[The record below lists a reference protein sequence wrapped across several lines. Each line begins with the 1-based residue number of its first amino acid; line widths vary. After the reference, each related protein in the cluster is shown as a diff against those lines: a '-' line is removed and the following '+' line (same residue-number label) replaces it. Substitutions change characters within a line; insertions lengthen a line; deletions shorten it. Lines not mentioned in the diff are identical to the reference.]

1 MPWAHCLQPSRFFS
15 YALIM
20 GLSAMAVG
28 CAQLSPFETTP
39 VDATSPIAGDV
50 TSAARAN
57 LAFPRFADI
66 PTAPKDTR
74 TPGEWR
80 KAVVI
85 TLRDKSVVETM
96 AESNPASLFDPEGF
110 AKKARARAA
119 IKPGDA
125 TPAMSRED
133 TEAFAKALRERATP
147 PPSPQ

>member
-15 YALIM
+15 YALIT

-28 CAQLSPFETTP
+28 CAQLRPFATTP

-66 PTAPKDTR
+66 PTAPKDAR

>member
-1 MPWAHCLQPSRFFS
+1 
-15 YALIM
+15 
-20 GLSAMAVG
+20 MAVG
-28 CAQLSPFETTP
+28 CAQLRPFETTP

-57 LAFPRFADI
+57 LALPRFADI
-66 PTAPKDTR
+66 PTAPTDVR
-74 TPGEWR
+74 DAGEWR

-85 TLRDKSVVETM
+85 ILRDKSVIETM
-96 AESNPASLFDPEGF
+96 AEANPASLFDPEAF
-110 AKKARARAA
+110 AKKARTRAA
-119 IKPGDA
+119 IRPGDA

>member
-1 MPWAHCLQPSRFFS
+1 MPWAHCLQSSRFIRCTLILGVS
-15 YALIM
+15 AL
-20 GLSAMAVG
+20 AVG
-28 CAQLSPFETTP
+28 CVQVGRFETKS
-39 VDATSPIAGDV
+39 VDASSPIAGDV
-50 TSAARAN
+50 TSAARTN

-66 PTAPKDTR
+66 PTAPKDAR

-133 TEAFAKALRERATP
+133 SEAFANALRERATP